1 MRAAG
6 SCVAAGAGGPYAVSS
21 ATATAAMSK
30 LPNTTPHALFIFAML
45 RTDDCYCNRPRP
57 ECCYEPVAIRKLNS
71 FPAPPRIPVR
81 AARARDRGRRCAGPY
96 LWLAP
101 PLQESAAELE
111 TN

>member
-30 LPNTTPHALFIFAML
+30 LPNTTPHALFIFAIL

-57 ECCYEPVAIRKLNS
+57 ECCYEPVADRWSLVATNRCGYGEGVAIRRRRSGHRLLAS
-71 FPAPPRIPVR
+71 TPPAWSR
-81 AARARDRGRRCAGPY
+81 
-96 LWLAP
+96 
-101 PLQESAAELE
+101 E
-111 TN
+111 TR